1 MDLAYLLDIIRQHG
15 QAAYALVFAYAA
27 MHSMIITL
35 FAGYAVQTGT
45 LDLLTVLLVC
55 WSGSFLGDVLRFWV
69 GRRFG
74 TAWVRSFPRIEA
86 GLRKTA
92 RLMDRHYL
100 WMPMVHRY
108 PNGTRTLGGFAFG
121 ISSMTWPLF
130 LLLNLVSAGL
140 WAGLVVSAGYAFG
153 RVSEK
158 AINDAASNLGLALLV
173 AFLALAWILSKRLDR
188 AMERG

>member
-1 MDLAYLLDIIRQHG
+1 
-15 QAAYALVFAYAA
+15 
-27 MHSMIITL
+27 
-35 FAGYAVQTGT
+35 
-45 LDLLTVLLVC
+45 
-55 WSGSFLGDVLRFWV
+55 
-69 GRRFG
+69 
-74 TAWVRSFPRIEA
+74 
-86 GLRKTA
+86 
-92 RLMDRHYL
+92 MDRHYL